1 MSAMFLCS
9 GKLAPL
15 RHNARLSTISVKS
28 YGPTNSRQ
36 FSALFSHTSFN
47 SHLKSPARTS
57 HGLLSAQ
64 AVTCPQRRNL
74 WWKSSPPSTTQAN
87 ANPVSETASSSSAAA
102 TIAPETRALSESQVV
117 NEAVVP
123 ESPIPPTTGE
133 AADVVL
139 SSATSTTD
147 QAVTTLLSSPP
158 PLEYGDLAA
167 LGLISYTPAGVI
179 RWSFELLQVT
189 TALPW
194 FHTIVVGSLLWRVLL
209 TPFVVQNL
217 QNTARLQPLQ
227 PKLLELREEMA
238 KASQTGDRLAMQR
251 CALKQKKIYGDAG
264 VSMWKML
271 VTPFVQLP
279 VTLGIFFG
287 LKKMCNLPVE
297 QLKDSGVSWL
307 PDLTVPDPYG
317 VLPWAL
323 MLVVNLQ
330 ISAGAREMNLKERPE
345 MGHLMN
351 GLRILTLGGVYV
363 MGDFPSG
370 LMVSLLVTSTATTAQ
385 TLLLQS
391 PTIRRYFDI
400 PIVSKEHKGRLPSYK
415 ESVNFVIKSF
425 KDKLEEGR
433 KQQQQEL
440 MRRRR

>member
-1 MSAMFLCS
+1 
-9 GKLAPL
+9 
-15 RHNARLSTISVKS
+15 
-28 YGPTNSRQ
+28 
-36 FSALFSHTSFN
+36 
-47 SHLKSPARTS
+47 
-57 HGLLSAQ
+57 
-64 AVTCPQRRNL
+64 
-74 WWKSSPPSTTQAN
+74 
-87 ANPVSETASSSSAAA
+87 
-102 TIAPETRALSESQVV
+102 
-117 NEAVVP
+117 
-123 ESPIPPTTGE
+123 
-133 AADVVL
+133 
-139 SSATSTTD
+139 
-147 QAVTTLLSSPP
+147 
-158 PLEYGDLAA
+158 
-167 LGLISYTPAGVI
+167 
-179 RWSFELLQVT
+179 
-189 TALPW
+189 
-194 FHTIVVGSLLWRVLL
+194 
-209 TPFVVQNL
+209 
-217 QNTARLQPLQ
+217 
-227 PKLLELREEMA
+227 MA